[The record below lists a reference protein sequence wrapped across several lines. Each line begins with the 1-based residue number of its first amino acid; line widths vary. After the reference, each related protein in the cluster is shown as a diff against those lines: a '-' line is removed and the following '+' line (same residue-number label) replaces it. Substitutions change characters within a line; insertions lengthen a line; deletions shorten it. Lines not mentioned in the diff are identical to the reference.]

1 MDRQK
6 SAEAVGA
13 GITARQRAEPVVEA
27 RDGISAR
34 PEQMPRKRAL
44 KPEVADGIREVRL
57 GAHRAA
63 GDDVTK
69 ARNNRNR
76 RIRNRSYGGVGG
88 RGPRGPLLPD
98 STGALR
104 GHEPAR
110 APTNRRKSATSGA
123 RQPEAAPQRPMA
135 WTAEAHRGRVPP
147 SAPSQF

>member
-57 GAHRAA
+57 GAHKAV

-69 ARNNRNR
+69 AQINRNR
-76 RIRNRSYGGVGG
+76 RIRTRSYGGVGG

-98 STGALR
+98 PGGEGGIWITTRKGAW
-104 GHEPAR
+104 G
-110 APTNRRKSATSGA
+110 
-123 RQPEAAPQRPMA
+123 
-135 WTAEAHRGRVPP
+135 
-147 SAPSQF
+147 